1 MVVWDSSLL
10 LWNGGE
16 WGKQL
21 GFLFFFFFFFIG
33 ESRTFFSSFHIFSNT
48 FGLVFIY
55 LFIYFVIWLT
65 PA

>member
-1 MVVWDSSLL
+1 M
-10 LWNGGE
+10 E
-16 WGKQL
+16 WRRMGKTTC
-21 GFLFFFFFFFIG
+21 FFFLFFFFIG

-48 FGLVFIY
+48 FGLVFFIY